1 MLKGVSNK
9 RFMSSFMI
17 ISIAAF
23 SIFMT
28 ACEAE
33 TIVKEVQVIKEVQ
46 VEVPVEVIKEVYRD
60 KEGAV
65 RTREVEVVKEV
76 AGETI
81 VKEIVKEVIK
91 EVEVK
96 VEVEK
101 EVVVIATPVPVVVG
115 AGGQRYGGILK
126 FGTVDFGAMDP
137 AIMGLSSGSAVYS
150 NHTYDNL
157 TEPWYDGAIVNR
169 IAETWSG
176 NDDLSVYTINVRQ
189 GVTFHD
195 GSALTSADV
204 KWTFDRIQDE
214 TTASP
219 LLGEID
225 YVTEITAPDAA
236 TVVFT
241 LKGSN
246 TNLPQD
252 LSDYHA
258 RIVPNGITQETLQES
273 TTDFGSGPYTLGD
286 HNPAERTVMNKYDSY
301 WVEGKPFYD
310 QIIMYYM
317 PEEATRI
324 EAIKSGAVDL
334 IASFSLS
341 QVEGLNGHDSITV
354 TGTDSA
360 TIRNLV
366 LDNREGSI
374 FSDKNARKALQYAI
388 DRDFVRKAV
397 TYGFGANANDHP
409 IGTADPMYWAGQPKI
424 NQDIALSRS
433 YLEAAGYSE
442 SNPLSFELDASDFSQ
457 MLEMA
462 LAVEQS
468 VEATGLPIE
477 IEVAKH
483 EESTFWEAIW
493 MMPGGTP
500 AVTSAWNGRPAA
512 QAVSVALKGGG
523 SWNESYFNSPRMDE
537 LLDLS
542 ATEIDFDKR
551 KAYWKEI
558 QEILIEEV
566 PSAYLLYVPS
576 LLAHQSHV
584 QGVKAHPNNWVFF
597 EDWWS
602 SE

>member
-1 MLKGVSNK
+1 MLKSVSKN
-9 RFMSSFMI
+9 RFMGSFMI
-17 ISIAAF
+17 LSIAAF

-28 ACEAE
+28 ACAAE
-33 TIVKEVQVIKEVQ
+33 TIVKEVEVIKEVQ
-46 VEVPVEVIKEVYRD
+46 VEVPVEVIKEVI
-60 KEGAV
+60 KEGATI
-65 RTREVEVVKEV
+65 TREVEVIKEV
-76 AGETI
+76 AGETVI
-81 VKEIVKEVIK
+81 KEIVKEVIK

-101 EVVVIATPVPVVVG
+101 EVIVVATPMPVITG
-115 AGGQRYGGILK
+115 AGGQKYGGTLK

-137 AIMGLSSGSAVYS
+137 AIMGLSTGSGMYS
-150 NHTYDNL
+150 NHAYDSL

-169 IAETWSG
+169 LAETWSA
-176 NDDLSVYTINVRQ
+176 NDDLSVYTFNLRQ

-195 GSALTSADV
+195 GSDLTSADV
-204 KWTFDRIQDE
+204 KWTYDRIADE

-225 YVTEITAPDAA
+225 YISNITAPDAS

-246 TNLPQD
+246 VNLPRD
-252 LSDYHA
+252 VADYHA
-258 RIVPNGITQETLQES
+258 RIVPNGITQKTLTES
-273 TTDFGSGPYTLGD
+273 STDFGSGPYTLGD

-310 QIIMYYM
+310 RIIMYYM
-317 PEEATRI
+317 PEEATRL
-324 EAIKSGAVDL
+324 EAIKSGAVDV
-334 IASFSLS
+334 INTFSLA
-341 QVEGLNGHDSITV
+341 QVEGLNERDSITV
-354 TGTDSA
+354 TGTESA

-366 LDNREGSI
+366 MDTREGSI
-374 FSDKNARKALQYAI
+374 FSDKNARKGLQYAI

-409 IGTADPMYWAGQPKI
+409 IGTLDPMYWAEQPII
-424 NQDIALSRS
+424 NQDNELSRS
-433 YLEAAGYSE
+433 YLEAAGYND

-457 MLEMA
+457 MLELA

-468 VEATGLPIE
+468 VEATDLPIE

-512 QAVSVALKGGG
+512 QAVSVALKSGG
-523 SWNESYFNSPRMDE
+523 SWNESYFSNARMDE
-537 LLDLS
+537 LMELAS
-542 ATEIDFDKR
+542 TEIDFDTR
-551 KAYWKEI
+551 KGYWKEV

-566 PSAYLLYVPS
+566 PSAYLLYVPV
-576 LLAHQSHV
+576 LTAHRTHV
-584 QGVKAHPNNWVFF
+584 QGVQAHPNGWVLM

>member
-1 MLKGVSNK
+1 MLKNVSRN
-9 RFMSSFMI
+9 RLMSSFMI
-17 ISIAAF
+17 LSIAAF

-28 ACEAE
+28 ACAGE
-33 TIVKEVQVIKEVQ
+33 TIVKEVEVIKEVQ
-46 VEVPVEVIKEVYRD
+46 VEVE
-60 KEGAV
+60 
-65 RTREVEVVKEV
+65 
-76 AGETI
+76 
-81 VKEIVKEVIK
+81 KEVIK
-91 EVEVK
+91 EVIKEVVKEVK

-101 EVVVIATPVPVVVG
+101 EVIVVATPMPVITG
-115 AGGQRYGGILK
+115 AGGQQYGGTLK
-126 FGTVDFGAMDP
+126 LGIIDFGAMDP
-137 AIMGLSSGSAVYS
+137 SIMGLSEGSAIYS
-150 NHTYDNL
+150 NHAYDNL
-157 TEPWYDGAIVNR
+157 TEPWYDGGIVNR
-169 IAETWSG
+169 LAETWSA

-204 KWTFDRIQDE
+204 KWTFDRIMDE

-225 YVTEITAPDAA
+225 YISEITTPDAA
-236 TVVFT
+236 TVIFT

-258 RIVPNGITQETLQES
+258 RIVPDGITQETLQES
-273 TTDFGSGPYTLGD
+273 STDFGSGPYTLGD

-310 QIIMYYM
+310 RIIMYYM

-324 EAIKSGAVDL
+324 EAIKSGAIDV
-334 IASFSLS
+334 IGSFSLA
-341 QVEGLNGHDSITV
+341 QVEGLNERDSITV

-366 LDNREGSI
+366 LDTRGERVDEDSGEVIPASI
-374 FSDKNARKALQYAI
+374 FADKNARKALQYAI

-409 IGTADPMYWAGQPKI
+409 IGTADQMYWDEQPLS
-424 NQDIALSRS
+424 NQDIELSRS
-433 YLEAAGYSE
+433 YLAAAGYND
-442 SNPLSFELDASDFSQ
+442 SNPLSFELDASDFNQ

-468 VEATGLPIE
+468 VEATDLPIE
-477 IEVAKH
+477 IEVTKH

-523 SWNESYFNSPRMDE
+523 SWNESYFNNPRMDE
-537 LLDLS
+537 LLALS
-542 ATEIDFDKR
+542 STEIDFDKR

-566 PSAYLLYVPS
+566 PSVYLLYVPV
-576 LLAHQSHV
+576 LVAHQTHV
-584 QGVKAHPNNWVFF
+584 QGVQAHPNSWTFM

>member
-1 MLKGVSNK
+1 MLKSVSKN
-9 RFMSSFMI
+9 RFMGSFMI
-17 ISIAAF
+17 LSIAAF
-23 SIFMT
+23 SILMT
-28 ACEAE
+28 ACAAE
-33 TIVKEVQVIKEVQ
+33 TIVKEVEVIKEVK
-46 VEVPVEVIKEVYRD
+46 VEVPVEVIKEVI
-60 KEGAV
+60 KEGATI
-65 RTREVEVVKEV
+65 TREVEVIKEV
-76 AGETI
+76 AGETVI
-81 VKEIVKEVIK
+81 KEIVKEVIK

-101 EVVVIATPVPVVVG
+101 EVIVVATPMPVITG
-115 AGGQRYGGILK
+115 AGGQKYGGTLK

-137 AIMGLSSGSAVYS
+137 AIMGLSTGSGMYS
-150 NHTYDNL
+150 NHAYDSL

-169 IAETWSG
+169 LAETWSA
-176 NDDLSVYTINVRQ
+176 NDDLSVYTFNLRQ

-195 GSALTSADV
+195 GSDLTSADV
-204 KWTFDRIQDE
+204 KWTFDRIADE

-225 YVTEITAPDAA
+225 YISNITAPDAS

-246 TNLPQD
+246 VNLPRD
-252 LSDYHA
+252 VADYHA
-258 RIVPNGITQETLQES
+258 RIVPNGITQQTLTES
-273 TTDFGSGPYTLGD
+273 STDFGSGPYTLGD

-310 QIIMYYM
+310 RIIMYYM

-324 EAIKSGAVDL
+324 EAIKSGAVDV
-334 IASFSLS
+334 INTFSLA
-341 QVEGLNGHDSITV
+341 QVEGLNERDSITV
-354 TGTDSA
+354 TGTESA

-366 LDNREGSI
+366 MDTREGSI
-374 FSDKNARKALQYAI
+374 FSDKNARKGLQYAI

-409 IGTADPMYWAGQPKI
+409 IGTLDPMYWAEQPII
-424 NQDIALSRS
+424 NQDIELSRS
-433 YLEAAGYSE
+433 YLEAAGYND

-457 MLEMA
+457 MLELA

-468 VEATGLPIE
+468 VEATDLPIE

-537 LLDLS
+537 LLELS
-542 ATEIDFDKR
+542 STEVDFDAR

-558 QEILIEEV
+558 QEILIEES
-566 PSAYLLYVPS
+566 PSIYLLYVPV
-576 LLAHQSHV
+576 LIAHRTHV
-584 QGVKAHPNNWVFF
+584 QGVQAHPNSFLF
-597 EDWWS
+597 MEDWWS

>member
-76 AGETI
+76 AGETVI
-81 VKEIVKEVIK
+81 KEIVKEVIK

-101 EVVVIATPVPVVVG
+101 EVIVVATPMPVITG
-115 AGGQRYGGILK
+115 AGGQKYGGTLK

-137 AIMGLSSGSAVYS
+137 AIMGLSTGSGMYS
-150 NHTYDNL
+150 NHAYDSL

-169 IAETWSG
+169 LAETWSA
-176 NDDLSVYTINVRQ
+176 NDDLSVYTFNLRQ

-195 GSALTSADV
+195 GSDLTSADV
-204 KWTFDRIQDE
+204 KWTFDRIADE

-225 YVTEITAPDAA
+225 YISNITAPDAS

-246 TNLPQD
+246 VNLPRD
-252 LSDYHA
+252 VADYHA
-258 RIVPNGITQETLQES
+258 RIVPNGITQQTLTES
-273 TTDFGSGPYTLGD
+273 STDFGSGPYTLGD

-310 QIIMYYM
+310 RIIMYYM
-317 PEEATRI
+317 PEEATRL
-324 EAIKSGAVDL
+324 EAIKSGAVDV
-334 IASFSLS
+334 INTFSLA
-341 QVEGLNGHDSITV
+341 QVEGLNERDSITV
-354 TGTDSA
+354 TGTESA

-366 LDNREGSI
+366 MDTREGSI
-374 FSDKNARKALQYAI
+374 FSDKNARKGLQYAI

-409 IGTADPMYWAGQPKI
+409 IGTADQMYWDEQPLS
-424 NQDIALSRS
+424 NQDIELSRS
-433 YLEAAGYSE
+433 YLTAAGYND
-442 SNPLSFELDASDFSQ
+442 SNPLSFELDASDFNQ

-468 VEATGLPIE
+468 VEATDLPIE
-477 IEVAKH
+477 IEVTKH

-493 MMPGGTP
+493 MQPGGTP

-523 SWNESYFNSPRMDE
+523 SWNESYFDNPRMDE
-537 LLDLS
+537 LLELS
-542 ATEIDFDKR
+542 STEIDFDKR

-566 PSAYLLYVPS
+566 PSVYLLYVPV
-576 LLAHQSHV
+576 LVAHRSHV
-584 QGVKAHPNNWVFF
+584 QGVQAHPNSWTFM